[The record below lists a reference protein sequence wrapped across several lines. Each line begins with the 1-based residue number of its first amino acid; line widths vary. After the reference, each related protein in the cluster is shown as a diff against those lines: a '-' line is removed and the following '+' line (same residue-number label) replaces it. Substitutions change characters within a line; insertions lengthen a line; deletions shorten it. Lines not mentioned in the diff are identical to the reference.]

1 MKAIKSFRD
10 DDKNGD
16 DGDDGDDDDDEEED
30 DDNDDG
36 DGMRGHSEAFI
47 PLACCPL

>member
-1 MKAIKSFRD
+1 MKAIKSFPD

-16 DGDDGDDDDDEEED
+16 DGDDGDDEEED

>member
-1 MKAIKSFRD
+1 MKAIKSFPD

-16 DGDDGDDDDDEEED
+16 DGDDGEEED